1 MYHEIVLIGVA
12 VSLLFTEL
20 TGFSP
25 AGLIVPGYI
34 VLCLQTPVQN
44 CLYAGDRT
52 LGMGRRQTVGKFH
65 DFIWPTALCCDDFI
79 GVYHDLIIA
88 SSEILPYDPGII
100 GVLVPGIIANEW
112 NGRER

>member
-34 VLCLQTPVQN
+34 VLCLQTPVRIV
-44 CLYAGDRT
+44 YT
-52 LGMGRRQTVGKFH
+52 LVIALLAWGGGKFH

-79 GVYHDLIIA
+79 GVYH
-88 SSEILPYDPGII
+88 
-100 GVLVPGIIANEW
+100 
-112 NGRER
+112 

>member
-25 AGLIVPGYI
+25 AGLIVPGYCP
-34 VLCLQTPVQN
+34 LPADAGQN
-44 CLYAGDRT
+44 CLYAVDRT

-65 DFIWPTALCCDDFI
+65 DFIWPTAFCCDDFI
-79 GVYHDLIIA
+79 GVYH
-88 SSEILPYDPGII
+88 
-100 GVLVPGIIANEW
+100 
-112 NGRER
+112 